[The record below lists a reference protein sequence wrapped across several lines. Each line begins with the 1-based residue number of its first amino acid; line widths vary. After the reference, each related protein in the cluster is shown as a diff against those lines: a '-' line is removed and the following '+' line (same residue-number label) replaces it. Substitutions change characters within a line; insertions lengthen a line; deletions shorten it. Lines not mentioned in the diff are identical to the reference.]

1 MLLIVY
7 VQMLF
12 IFIASFL
19 FYKYMA
25 SLTLVLFCHY
35 GGIVVKVKKKR
46 IYFIKQ
52 SVSLIWN
59 FYISRHMVCE
69 PPFVLSSQVLKC

>member
-1 MLLIVY
+1 MFPFILYFFQNIIKCMLLIVY

-35 GGIVVKVKKKR
+35 GGIVVKVKQKKR
-46 IYFIKQ
+46 IYFI
-52 SVSLIWN
+52 
-59 FYISRHMVCE
+59 
-69 PPFVLSSQVLKC
+69 

>member
-1 MLLIVY
+1 MFPFILYFFQNIIKCMLLIVY

-12 IFIASFL
+12 ICIASFL

-35 GGIVVKVKKKR
+35 GGIVVKVKKKKKN
-46 IYFIKQ
+46 IFH
-52 SVSLIWN
+52 LA
-59 FYISRHMVCE
+59 VC
-69 PPFVLSSQVLKC
+69 

>member
-1 MLLIVY
+1 MFPFILYFFQNIIKCMLLIVY

-35 GGIVVKVKKKR
+35 GGIIVKEKKKR
-46 IYFIKQ
+46 IYFI
-52 SVSLIWN
+52 
-59 FYISRHMVCE
+59 
-69 PPFVLSSQVLKC
+69 